1 MSTQTAKQT
10 QEALKQ
16 IVANAKILT
25 NGSKVLTK
33 SNGSQY
39 ILYNVEILDG
49 TAAGQKF
56 TAERVILN
64 SNKEEKSPFEKDQEV
79 VAYINIYPS
88 TVEGRKY
95 TIFVT
100 LSEQSSTANMN
111 DSVAEGLLGDDL
123 M

>member
-16 IVANAKILT
+16 IVANSKIL
-25 NGSKVLTK
+25 NSGSKVLTK

-39 ILYNVEILDG
+39 VLYNIEVLDG
-49 TAAGQKF
+49 SAAGQKF

-64 SNKEEKSPFEKDQEV
+64 SNGEEKSLFEKDQEV

-88 TVEGRKY
+88 TIEGRKY

-100 LSEQSSTANMN
+100 LGEQSNTANMN
-111 DSVAEGLLGDDL
+111 DSVAEELLGDDL

>member
-1 MSTQTAKQT
+1 MSTTAKQT

-100 LSEQSSTANMN
+100 LGEQSSTANTD

>member
-10 QEALKQ
+10 QEVLKQ
-16 IVANAKILT
+16 IVANAKIL
-25 NGSKVLTK
+25 NSGSRVLTR

-39 ILYNVEILDG
+39 VLYNIEVIDG
-49 TAAGQKF
+49 SAAGQKF

-64 SNKEEKSPFEKDQEV
+64 SNGEEKSLFEKDQEV

-88 TVEGRKY
+88 TIEGRKY

-100 LSEQSSTANMN
+100 LGEQSNTANMN
-111 DSVAEGLLGDDL
+111 DSVAEELLGDDL

>member
-39 ILYNVEILDG
+39 ILYNIEILDG

-64 SNKEEKSPFEKDQEV
+64 SNGEEKSLFEKDQEV

-88 TVEGRKY
+88 TIEGRKY

-100 LSEQSSTANMN
+100 LGEQSNTANMN
-111 DSVAEGLLGDDL
+111 DSVAEELLGNDL

>member
-16 IVANAKILT
+16 IVANAKIL
-25 NGSKVLTK
+25 NSSSKVLTK

-39 ILYNVEILDG
+39 VLYNIEVLDG
-49 TAAGQKF
+49 SAAGQKF

-64 SNKEEKSPFEKDQEV
+64 SNGEEKSLFEKDQEV

-88 TVEGRKY
+88 TIEGRKY

-100 LSEQSSTANMN
+100 LGEQSNTANMN
-111 DSVAEGLLGDDL
+111 DSVAEELLGDDL

>member
-1 MSTQTAKQT
+1 MSTTAKQT
-10 QEALKQ
+10 QEVLKQ

-100 LSEQSSTANMN
+100 LGEQSSTANTD
-111 DSVAEGLLGDDL
+111 DSIAEELLGDDL

>member
-16 IVANAKILT
+16 IVANAKIL
-25 NGSKVLTK
+25 NSGSKVLTK

-39 ILYNVEILDG
+39 VLYNIEVLDG
-49 TAAGQKF
+49 SAAGQKF

-64 SNKEEKSPFEKDQEV
+64 SNGEEKSLFEKDREV

-88 TVEGRKY
+88 TIEGRKY

-100 LSEQSSTANMN
+100 LGEQSNTANMN
-111 DSVAEGLLGDDL
+111 DSVAEELLGDDL

>member
-16 IVANAKILT
+16 IVANAKIL
-25 NGSKVLTK
+25 NSGSKVLTK

-39 ILYNVEILDG
+39 VLYNIEVLDG
-49 TAAGQKF
+49 SAAGQKF

-64 SNKEEKSPFEKDQEV
+64 SNGEEKSLFEKDQEV

-88 TVEGRKY
+88 TIEGRKY

-100 LSEQSSTANMN
+100 LGEQSNTANMN
-111 DSVAEGLLGDDL
+111 DSVAEELLGNDL

>member
-1 MSTQTAKQT
+1 MSTTAKQT

-16 IVANAKILT
+16 IVANAKIL
-25 NGSKVLTK
+25 NSGSKVLTK

-39 ILYNVEILDG
+39 VLYNIEVLDG
-49 TAAGQKF
+49 SAAGQKF

-64 SNKEEKSPFEKDQEV
+64 SNGEEKSLFEKDQEV

-88 TVEGRKY
+88 TIEGRKY
-95 TIFVT
+95 AIFVT
-100 LSEQSSTANMN
+100 LGEQSNTANMN
-111 DSVAEGLLGDDL
+111 DSVAEELLGDDL

>member
-1 MSTQTAKQT
+1 MSTTAKQT

-39 ILYNVEILDG
+39 VLYNIEVLDG
-49 TAAGQKF
+49 SAAGQKF

-64 SNKEEKSPFEKDQEV
+64 SNGEEKSLFEKDQEV

-88 TVEGRKY
+88 TIEGRKY

-100 LSEQSSTANMN
+100 LGEQSNTANMN
-111 DSVAEGLLGDDL
+111 DSVAEELLGDDL
-123 M
+123 I

>member
-1 MSTQTAKQT
+1 MSTQTAKKT

-16 IVANAKILT
+16 IVANAKIL
-25 NGSKVLTK
+25 NSGSKVLTK

-39 ILYNVEILDG
+39 VLYNIEVLDG
-49 TAAGQKF
+49 SAAGQKF

-64 SNKEEKSPFEKDQEV
+64 SNGEEKSLFEKDQEV

-88 TVEGRKY
+88 TIEGRKY

-100 LSEQSSTANMN
+100 LGEQSNTANMN
-111 DSVAEGLLGDDL
+111 DSVAEELLGDDL

>member
-1 MSTQTAKQT
+1 MATQAQT

-64 SNKEEKSPFEKDQEV
+64 SNKEEKSSFEKDQEV

-100 LSEQSSTANMN
+100 LGEQSSTANTD

>member
-16 IVANAKILT
+16 IVANAKII
-25 NGSKVLTK
+25 NSGSKVLTK
-33 SNGSQY
+33 NNGSQY
-39 ILYNVEILDG
+39 VLYNIEVLDG
-49 TAAGQKF
+49 SAAGQKF

-64 SNKEEKSPFEKDQEV
+64 SNGEEKSLFEKDQEV

-88 TVEGRKY
+88 TIEGRKY

-100 LSEQSSTANMN
+100 LGEQSNTANMN
-111 DSVAEGLLGDDL
+111 DSVAEELLGNDL

>member
-1 MSTQTAKQT
+1 MSTTVKQT

-39 ILYNVEILDG
+39 ILYNIEILDG

-100 LSEQSSTANMN
+100 LGEQSSTANTD

>member
-1 MSTQTAKQT
+1 MSTTAKQT

-39 ILYNVEILDG
+39 ILYNIEILDG

-100 LSEQSSTANMN
+100 LGEQSNTANTD

>member
-1 MSTQTAKQT
+1 METTVKQT

-16 IVANAKILT
+16 IVANAKIL
-25 NGSKVLTK
+25 NSGSKVLTK

-39 ILYNVEILDG
+39 VLYNIEVLDG
-49 TAAGQKF
+49 SAAGQKF

-64 SNKEEKSPFEKDQEV
+64 SNGEEKSLFEKDQEV

-88 TVEGRKY
+88 TIEGRKY

-100 LSEQSSTANMN
+100 LGEQSNTANMN
-111 DSVAEGLLGDDL
+111 DSVAEELLGDDL

>member
-16 IVANAKILT
+16 IVANAKIL
-25 NGSKVLTK
+25 NSGSKVLTK

-39 ILYNVEILDG
+39 VLYNIEVLDG
-49 TAAGQKF
+49 SAAGQKF

-64 SNKEEKSPFEKDQEV
+64 SNGEEKSLFEKDQEV

-88 TVEGRKY
+88 TIEGRKY
-95 TIFVT
+95 IIFVT
-100 LSEQSSTANMN
+100 LGEQSNTANMN
-111 DSVAEGLLGDDL
+111 DSVAEELLGDDL

>member
-1 MSTQTAKQT
+1 MATTEKQT

-16 IVANAKILT
+16 IVANAKTLT

-39 ILYNVEILDG
+39 VLYSVEILEG
-49 TAAGQKF
+49 QAAGQKF

-64 SNKEEKSPFEKDQEV
+64 SNGEEKSLFEKDQEV
-79 VAYINIYPS
+79 VAYISIYPS

-95 TIFVT
+95 QMFVT
-100 LSEQSSTANMN
+100 LGEATNTANTN

>member
-16 IVANAKILT
+16 IVANAKIL
-25 NGSKVLTK
+25 NSGSKVLTK

-39 ILYNVEILDG
+39 VLYNIEVLDG
-49 TAAGQKF
+49 SAAGQKF

-64 SNKEEKSPFEKDQEV
+64 SNGEEKSLFEKDQEV

-88 TVEGRKY
+88 TIEGRKY

-100 LSEQSSTANMN
+100 LGEQSNTANMK
-111 DSVAEGLLGDDL
+111 DSVAEELLGDDL

>member
-1 MSTQTAKQT
+1 MSTTVKQT

-16 IVANAKILT
+16 IVSNAKILN

-39 ILYNVEILDG
+39 VLYNIEVLDG
-49 TAAGQKF
+49 AAAGQKF

-64 SNKEEKSPFEKDQEV
+64 SNGEEKSLFEKDQEV

-100 LSEQSSTANMN
+100 LGEQSSTANMN

>member
-10 QEALKQ
+10 QESLKQ
-16 IVANAKILT
+16 IVANAKILN

-39 ILYNVEILDG
+39 VLYNIEVLDG
-49 TAAGQKF
+49 SAAGQKF

-64 SNKEEKSPFEKDQEV
+64 SNGEEKSLFEKDQEV

-88 TVEGRKY
+88 TIEGKKY

-100 LSEQSSTANMN
+100 LGEQSNTANMN
-111 DSVAEGLLGDDL
+111 DSVAEELLGDDL

>member
-16 IVANAKILT
+16 IVANAKIL
-25 NGSKVLTK
+25 NSGSKVLTK

-39 ILYNVEILDG
+39 VLYNIEVLDG
-49 TAAGQKF
+49 SATGQKF

-64 SNKEEKSPFEKDQEV
+64 SNGEEKSLFEKDQKV

-88 TVEGRKY
+88 TIEGRKY

-100 LSEQSSTANMN
+100 LGEQSNTANMN
-111 DSVAEGLLGDDL
+111 DSVAEELLGDDL

>member
-16 IVANAKILT
+16 IVANAKIL
-25 NGSKVLTK
+25 NSGSKVLTK

-39 ILYNVEILDG
+39 VLYNIEVLDG
-49 TAAGQKF
+49 SAAGQKF
-56 TAERVILN
+56 IAERVILN
-64 SNKEEKSPFEKDQEV
+64 SNGEEKSLFEKDQEV

-88 TVEGRKY
+88 TIEGRKY

-100 LSEQSSTANMN
+100 LGEQSNTANMN
-111 DSVAEGLLGDDL
+111 DSVAEELLGDDL

>member
-1 MSTQTAKQT
+1 MSTQTTKQT
-10 QEALKQ
+10 QEVLKQ
-16 IVANAKILT
+16 IVANAKIL
-25 NGSKVLTK
+25 NSGSKVLTK

-39 ILYNVEILDG
+39 VLYNIEVLNG
-49 TAAGQKF
+49 SAAGQKF

-64 SNKEEKSPFEKDQEV
+64 SNGEEKSLFEKDQEV

-88 TVEGRKY
+88 TIEGRKY

-100 LSEQSSTANMN
+100 LGEQSNTANMN
-111 DSVAEGLLGDDL
+111 DSVAEELLGDDL

>member
-1 MSTQTAKQT
+1 MSTTAKQT

-88 TVEGRKY
+88 TIEGRKY

-100 LSEQSSTANMN
+100 LGEQSNTANTD

>member
-1 MSTQTAKQT
+1 MSTQTTKQT

-16 IVANAKILT
+16 IVANAKIL
-25 NGSKVLTK
+25 NSGSKVLTK

-39 ILYNVEILDG
+39 VLYNIEVLDG
-49 TAAGQKF
+49 SAAGQKF

-64 SNKEEKSPFEKDQEV
+64 SNGEEKSLFEKDQEV

-88 TVEGRKY
+88 TIEGRKY

-100 LSEQSSTANMN
+100 LGEQSNTANMN
-111 DSVAEGLLGDDL
+111 DSVAEELLGDDL

>member
-1 MSTQTAKQT
+1 MSTTVKQT

-39 ILYNVEILDG
+39 ILYNIEILDG
-49 TAAGQKF
+49 SAAGQKF

-64 SNKEEKSPFEKDQEV
+64 ANKVEKSPFEKDQEV

-100 LSEQSSTANMN
+100 LGEQSSTANTD

>member
-1 MSTQTAKQT
+1 MSTTAKQT
-10 QEALKQ
+10 QKALKQ

-79 VAYINIYPS
+79 VAYINIHPS

-100 LSEQSSTANMN
+100 LGEQSSTANTD

>member
-10 QEALKQ
+10 QEVLKQ
-16 IVANAKILT
+16 IVANAKIL
-25 NGSKVLTK
+25 NSGSKVLTK

-39 ILYNVEILDG
+39 VLYNIEVLDG
-49 TAAGQKF
+49 SAAGQKF

-64 SNKEEKSPFEKDQEV
+64 SNGEEKSLFEKDQEV

-88 TVEGRKY
+88 TIEGRKY

-100 LSEQSSTANMN
+100 LGEQSNTANMN
-111 DSVAEGLLGDDL
+111 DSVAEELLGDDL

>member
-16 IVANAKILT
+16 IVANAKIL
-25 NGSKVLTK
+25 NSGSKVLTK
-33 SNGSQY
+33 INGSQY
-39 ILYNVEILDG
+39 VLYNIEVLDG
-49 TAAGQKF
+49 SAAGQKF

-64 SNKEEKSPFEKDQEV
+64 SNGEEKSLFEKDQEV
-79 VAYINIYPS
+79 IAYINIYPS
-88 TVEGRKY
+88 TIEGRKY

-100 LSEQSSTANMN
+100 LGEQSNTANMD
-111 DSVAEGLLGDDL
+111 DSVAEELLGDDL

>member
-16 IVANAKILT
+16 IVANAKIL
-25 NGSKVLTK
+25 NSGSKVLTK

-39 ILYNVEILDG
+39 LLYNIEVLDG
-49 TAAGQKF
+49 SAAGQKF

-64 SNKEEKSPFEKDQEV
+64 SNGEEKSLFEKDQEV

-88 TVEGRKY
+88 TIEGRKY

-100 LSEQSSTANMN
+100 LGEQSNTANMN
-111 DSVAEGLLGDDL
+111 DSVAEELLGDDL

>member
-1 MSTQTAKQT
+1 MATTAKT
-10 QEALKQ
+10 NEALKQ
-16 IVANAKILT
+16 IVANAKILS

-39 ILYNVEILDG
+39 VLYNIEVLDG
-49 TAAGQKF
+49 KAAGQKF

-64 SNKEEKSPFEKDQEV
+64 SNGEEKSLFEKDQEV

-95 TIFVT
+95 QMFVT
-100 LSEQSSTANMN
+100 LGESTNTANSDDN
-111 DSVAEGLLGDDL
+111 VAEDLLGEDSGI
-123 M
+123 

>member
-16 IVANAKILT
+16 IVANAKILN

-39 ILYNVEILDG
+39 VLYNIEVLDG
-49 TAAGQKF
+49 SAAGQKF

-64 SNKEEKSPFEKDQEV
+64 SNGEEKSLFEKDQEV

-88 TVEGRKY
+88 TIEGRKY

-100 LSEQSSTANMN
+100 LGEQSNTANMN
-111 DSVAEGLLGDDL
+111 DSVAEELLGNDL

>member
-16 IVANAKILT
+16 IVANAKIL
-25 NGSKVLTK
+25 NSGSKVLTK

-39 ILYNVEILDG
+39 VLYNIEVLDG
-49 TAAGQKF
+49 SAAGQKF

-64 SNKEEKSPFEKDQEV
+64 SNGEEKSLFEKDQEV

-88 TVEGRKY
+88 TIEGRKY

-100 LSEQSSTANMN
+100 LGEQINTANMN
-111 DSVAEGLLGDDL
+111 DSVAEELLGDDL

>member
-16 IVANAKILT
+16 IVANAKIL
-25 NGSKVLTK
+25 NSGSKVLTK

-39 ILYNVEILDG
+39 VLYNIEVLDG
-49 TAAGQKF
+49 SAAGQKF

-64 SNKEEKSPFEKDQEV
+64 SNGEEKSLFEKDQEV

-88 TVEGRKY
+88 TIEGKKY

-100 LSEQSSTANMN
+100 LGEQSNTANMN
-111 DSVAEGLLGDDL
+111 DSVAEELLGDDL

>member
-1 MSTQTAKQT
+1 MSTTVKQT

-100 LSEQSSTANMN
+100 LGEQSSTANTD

>member
-16 IVANAKILT
+16 IVANAKIL
-25 NGSKVLTK
+25 NSGSKVLTK

-39 ILYNVEILDG
+39 VLYNIEVLDG
-49 TAAGQKF
+49 SAAGQKF

-64 SNKEEKSPFEKDQEV
+64 SNGEEKSLFEKDQEV

-88 TVEGRKY
+88 TIEGRKY

-100 LSEQSSTANMN
+100 LGEQSNTANMN
-111 DSVAEGLLGDDL
+111 DSVAEELLGDDL

>member
-1 MSTQTAKQT
+1 MSTTVKQT

-49 TAAGQKF
+49 NAAGQKF

-100 LSEQSSTANMN
+100 LGEQSSTANTD